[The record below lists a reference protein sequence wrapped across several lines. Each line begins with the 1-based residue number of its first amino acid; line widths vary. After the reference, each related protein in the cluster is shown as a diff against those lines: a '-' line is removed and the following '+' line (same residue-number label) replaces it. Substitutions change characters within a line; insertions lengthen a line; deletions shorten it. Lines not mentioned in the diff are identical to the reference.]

1 MQESQKKDFKCE
13 QLKGMKS
20 SASKKNGKS
29 QKRCFC
35 SYFVSLF
42 RETSMQSSC
51 LQRIIVY
58 QNNICQILDADIYI
72 NPKGGQELYDKQYFT
87 DHGIQLYFIDSIFYP
102 YKQFKNEFVGGLS
115 MLDIL
120 MFNSKE
126 SISEMLDKYRLI

>member
-1 MQESQKKDFKCE
+1 MKENRGLHFEVCDVCQRTKIMQESQKKDFKCE

-58 QNNICQILDADIYI
+58 QNNIYQIFARNALRSYVYI
-72 NPKGGQELYDKQYFT
+72 IGEKLPDRLLFSE
-87 DHGIQLYFIDSIFYP
+87 IQLQS
-102 YKQFKNEFVGGLS
+102 
-115 MLDIL
+115 
-120 MFNSKE
+120 
-126 SISEMLDKYRLI
+126 

>member
-42 RETSMQSSC
+42 RETSMQNSC

-58 QNNICQILDADIYI
+58 QNNICQIFSYRIKLNASIC
-72 NPKGGQELYDKQYFT
+72 T
-87 DHGIQLYFIDSIFYP
+87 MSRHFILNDTKVHTF
-102 YKQFKNEFVGGLS
+102 
-115 MLDIL
+115 
-120 MFNSKE
+120 
-126 SISEMLDKYRLI
+126 